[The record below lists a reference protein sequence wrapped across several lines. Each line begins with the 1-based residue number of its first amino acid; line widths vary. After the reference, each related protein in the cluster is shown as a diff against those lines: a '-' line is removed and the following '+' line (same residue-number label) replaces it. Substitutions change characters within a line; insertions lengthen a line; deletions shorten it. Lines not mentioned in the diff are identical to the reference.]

1 MKRYAGWWVATAA
14 LAAGAAFGDEGRST
28 FQVSL
33 VVPTR
38 VELQAVGEPASVTVT
53 AADLA
58 RGYLDVSARY
68 HVSLND
74 RRGYLLQIAHLGGV
88 AREVRVSGLG
98 GTVVVAG
105 DTVAVHQ
112 GGQSFEQDVALEFR
126 LVLDDRAQAGRF
138 DWPVALSVEPL

>member
-1 MKRYAGWWVATAA
+1 MATAA
-14 LAAGAAFGDEGRST
+14 LAAGVACADEGRAT

-38 VELQAVGEPASVTVT
+38 VDLQAVGEPATVTVT
-53 AADLA
+53 EADLA

-88 AREVRVSGLG
+88 AREVRVRGLG
-98 GTVVVAG
+98 GTVVVSG
-105 DTVAVHQ
+105 DTVAVHR
-112 GGQSFEQDVALEFR
+112 GGQAFEQDVALEFR
-126 LVLDDRAQAGRF
+126 LVLDQRARAGRF
-138 DWPVALSVEPL
+138 DWPLALSAQPL